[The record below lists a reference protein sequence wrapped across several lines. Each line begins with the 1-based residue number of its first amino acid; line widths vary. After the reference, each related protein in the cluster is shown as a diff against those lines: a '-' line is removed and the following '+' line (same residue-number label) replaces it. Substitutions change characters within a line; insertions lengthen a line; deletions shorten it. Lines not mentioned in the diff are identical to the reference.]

1 MRFYTEQHGFYC
13 GVDLHAR
20 MLAVC
25 ILDAE
30 GRIVFEAKLAA
41 GPDAFRQA
49 IAPFCTSP
57 RGLVVACECMFAW
70 YWLADWC
77 QEEKIPF
84 VLGHALYLKAIH
96 GGKAKNDRIDAE
108 KIARLLRGGN
118 LPVAYVYP
126 KGMRETRDLL
136 RRRTFLVRR
145 RAELLA
151 HLVNTNSQ
159 YNRPALTQKLCYA
172 ANRKDLDLPGRFDDP
187 SVRKNVGVDLALIDA
202 LDDQVRDLELHLT
215 RTAKVDD
222 PQAYQRLL
230 SVPGIGKVLALV
242 FLYEIHDVRRF
253 AEVGPF
259 LSYARLVRCGHES
272 AGKKL
277 GAGGKKIG
285 NAHLK
290 WAFGEAACLLVRASD
305 QAKAWLARREKKH
318 GKARAL
324 GALSARLGRAVYHLL
339 RKKEAFDAKRF
350 FAS

>member
-1 MRFYTEQHGFYC
+1 MRFYQGQHGFYC

-30 GRIVFEAKLAA
+30 GRIVFEGKLAA

-49 IAPFCTSP
+49 IAPF
-57 RGLVVACECMFAW
+57 RDGLVVACECMFAW

-118 LPVAYVYP
+118 LPQAYVYP

-172 ANRKDLDLPGRFDDP
+172 ANRKEVDLPRRFDDP

-202 LDDQVRDLELHLT
+202 LDEARSVNPHPHATYEGEKPLPVR
-215 RTAKVDD
+215 
-222 PQAYQRLL
+222 
-230 SVPGIGKVLALV
+230 
-242 FLYEIHDVRRF
+242 
-253 AEVGPF
+253 
-259 LSYARLVRCGHES
+259 
-272 AGKKL
+272 
-277 GAGGKKIG
+277 
-285 NAHLK
+285 
-290 WAFGEAACLLVRASD
+290 
-305 QAKAWLARREKKH
+305 
-318 GKARAL
+318 
-324 GALSARLGRAVYHLL
+324 GALI
-339 RKKEAFDAKRF
+339 DI
-350 FAS
+350 